1 MKKLIFPIAIA
12 ATMLFSAFTVYT
24 ATTWKIADGY
34 SIKFTSDD
42 PAGVFS
48 SFKGDI
54 SFDANDLAG
63 SKFDVTIDVNS
74 INMGN
79 GMKNNK
85 AKNENWFN
93 AAKFPAIKFTSS
105 KITKTATGY
114 EATGTLD
121 MKGVQKPLTIPF
133 TFANNTFTG
142 SFSINRLDYG
152 VGTDK
157 GMDSHASSILK
168 VDVSVPVT
176 K

>member
-1 MKKLIFPIAIA
+1 MKKIFFPLAIA
-12 ATMLFSAFTVYT
+12 ATMLLSGFTVYT
-24 ATTWKIADGY
+24 STSWKIASGY

-42 PAGVFS
+42 PAGVFT

-54 SFDANDLAG
+54 SFDASDLAS

-79 GMKNNK
+79 GMKNTK
-85 AKNENWFN
+85 SKGEDWFN
-93 AAKFPAIKFTSS
+93 ADKYPTIKFTSS
-105 KITKTATGY
+105 KINKTASGY
-114 EATGTLD
+114 EAVGTLD

-142 SFSINRLDYG
+142 SFNVNREDFK
-152 VGTDK
+152 VGAP
-157 GMDSHASSILK
+157 GGHASSVLK

-176 K
+176 KG